1 MQVFNLR
8 NKSAGTPKYYM
19 LTALN
24 AAITSGMGVKV
35 YGSEVIKPTDQQKG
49 VPSSQFLAFKFA
61 TLELEFVA
69 REHDQKL
76 RVEYDVVDDLYFA
89 DLDECTGRSSILMRE
104 CYLDNSVTLTEIL
117 KCKTPVLKVKLSIH
131 KSFLEEQYQHWLK
144 YAPAQKAEVKYSGK
158 DWATTKRDMATL
170 ATMAIPSKEASATA
184 ADNKQTKFS
193 TIKESK
199 MSDKSFVQT
208 AAENLTTTSKS
219 VVTDALDVAT
229 GMAAVEVI
237 KQIAFNIMPVKVGFF
252 GRLMGANSWI
262 KDNAFVTLGIVTV
275 VHTVLKSSQGRFAVN
290 DQVMN
295 TADNALR
302 YATFKAVEE
311 LPIKKLISDLS
322 EKLSKISG

>member
-1 MQVFNLR
+1 MQVFNLQS
-8 NKSAGTPKYYM
+8 KLASTPKHYM

-35 YGSEVIKPTDQQKG
+35 YGSEVIKPTEQQKG
-49 VPSSQFLAFKFA
+49 TPSCQLLAFKFA
-61 TLELEFVA
+61 TLDLEFVA
-69 REHDQKL
+69 REQDQKL
-76 RVEYDVVDDLYFA
+76 RVEYDVVDDLYFD
-89 DLDECTGRSSILMRE
+89 DLDGCTERSSILMQE
-104 CYLDNSVTLTEIL
+104 CYLDNRITLTEIL
-117 KCKTPVLKVKLSIH
+117 KSKTPVLKVRLYIH
-131 KSFLEEQYQHWLK
+131 KSYLGAEYQHWLN
-144 YAPAQKAEVKYSGK
+144 YVPARKVETKYSGK
-158 DWATTKRDMATL
+158 DWATTKRDMAAL
-170 ATMAIPSKEASATA
+170 ATTA
-184 ADNKQTKFS
+184 ATSKATTDNNQPKLS